1 LTAGDYPDAPA
12 FYTFVIG
19 ASQFVANSGDL
30 GQGAGPISLG
40 LTGLPEAHHNAQH
53 DDPIPRRTPTPLR
66 SPRGASLRPTTVT
79 LELPDVTKR
88 PQKSAAFYFAAWI
101 QSEDR
106 NMKFDDFPASAL
118 MNITTRPPL
127 VFVRGEGSWL
137 WDHEGKRYLDFV
149 QGWAVNCLGHSPA
162 VITNAL
168 VEQSRK
174 LITPSPAFYN
184 EPSMRLA
191 KCIVEHSCFQRVF
204 FTNSGAEANEGA
216 IKLARKWG
224 ALNKGGAYEIITF
237 EDSFHG
243 RTLATMS
250 ASGKPQFRELF
261 EPKVPGFP
269 KAKLNDLASVER
281 LITDKTVAVMLEPIQ
296 GETGVIIATDGFMGD
311 LRALTQ
317 QRGLL
322 LIVDEIQTGVG
333 RTGKLWGY
341 EHSGVVPDIM
351 TLGKGLGGGVP
362 LAALVAKEKVS
373 CFEPGDQGG
382 TFNGNPLMAA
392 VGCAIMDVML
402 APGFLQAVEERGAY
416 LMKGLSDLSA
426 RLGLGEV
433 RGRGLLVAL
442 DLKHDIAT
450 RLVDIARDD
459 GLLLNAPRPNLL
471 RFMPAL
477 TLSREETDIMLT
489 MLEDGLRRVMKS

>member
-1 LTAGDYPDAPA
+1 
-12 FYTFVIG
+12 
-19 ASQFVANSGDL
+19 
-30 GQGAGPISLG
+30 
-40 LTGLPEAHHNAQH
+40 
-53 DDPIPRRTPTPLR
+53 
-66 SPRGASLRPTTVT
+66 
-79 LELPDVTKR
+79 
-88 PQKSAAFYFAAWI
+88 
-101 QSEDR
+101 
-106 NMKFDDFPASAL
+106 MKFDDFPAQSL
-118 MNITTRPPL
+118 MEITSRPPL

-174 LITPSPAFYN
+174 LVTPSPAFYN

-191 KCIVEHSCFQRVF
+191 QSIVEHSCFQKVF

-224 ALNKGGAYEIITF
+224 ALNKAGAYEIITL
-237 EDSFHG
+237 ENSFHG

-250 ASGKPQFRELF
+250 ASGKSQFRDLF

-269 KAKLNDLASVER
+269 KARINDLASIEA

-296 GETGVIIATDGFMGD
+296 GETGVVIATDTFMRD
-311 LRALTQ
+311 LRKLTQ
-317 QRGLL
+317 RRELL

-341 EHSGVVPDIM
+341 EYSGIEPDIM

-362 LAALVAKEKVS
+362 LAALVARKAVS
-373 CFEPGDQGG
+373 VFEHGDQGG

-392 VGCAIMDVML
+392 VGCAIMAAML
-402 APGFLQAVEERGAY
+402 APGFLQAVQARGAH
-416 LMKGLSDLSA
+416 LMKGLSSLAA
-426 RLGLGEV
+426 RNGLGEV

-442 DLKHDIAT
+442 DLKQDIAPK
-450 RLVDIARDD
+450 VVEFARDA

-477 TLSREETDIMLT
+477 NITNEEIDTMLT
-489 MLEDGLRRVMKS
+489 GLDGALRAVTR